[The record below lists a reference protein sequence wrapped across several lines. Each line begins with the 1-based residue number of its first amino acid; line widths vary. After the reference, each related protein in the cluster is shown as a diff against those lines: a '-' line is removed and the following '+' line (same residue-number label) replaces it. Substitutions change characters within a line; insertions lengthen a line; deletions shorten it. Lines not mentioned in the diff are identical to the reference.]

1 MVFAL
6 GTPRQP
12 VPETSMERPLQPI
25 YCLADSQLLFWRE
38 EASAEPWLASLREGP
53 IAEPGPD
60 REGRLR
66 AAYVGAS
73 SGDEPAF
80 YSIFRAAVEAV
91 GIEDHRMILSSFQRE
106 DREFLASADLVV
118 LSGGDPVR
126 GWRIFE
132 QSGLQE
138 AITRRYFEGA
148 VLLGVSAGAV
158 QLGWTAAPE
167 EAAEA
172 GAGIGPED
180 VTFTFRLVPAVVGV
194 HEEDRDWEGLRRLL
208 RASGAAVRGLGIP
221 SGGGLAYHPDGVI
234 EPIRLPVHEL
244 VVEEGRLRHSLL
256 LPRSDSPA
264 EPAELEAAAPAEPAS

>member
-1 MVFAL
+1 
-6 GTPRQP
+6 
-12 VPETSMERPLQPI
+12 MERGLQPI

-38 EASAEPWLASLREGP
+38 EGRAEPWLASIREKLPSAAG
-53 IAEPGPD
+53 G
-60 REGRLR
+60 EGRPR

-91 GIEDHRMILSSFQRE
+91 GIEDHRMILSRFGGQ
-106 DREFLASADLVV
+106 DREFLASADLIV

-126 GWRIFE
+126 GWKIFE

-158 QLGWTAAPE
+158 QLGWAAAPE
-167 EAAEA
+167 EEAED
-172 GAGIGPED
+172 GAGIGAGA

-194 HEEDRDWEGLRRLL
+194 HEEDRDWGRLRRLL
-208 RASGAAVRGLGIP
+208 EVSGVTVRGLGIP

-244 VVEEGRLRHSLL
+244 VPDHHALRGGAQGRLRHSLL
-256 LPRSDSPA
+256 FPGSDSPA
-264 EPAELEAAAPAEPAS
+264 EPAKLEAAAAADPVH

>member
-1 MVFAL
+1 
-6 GTPRQP
+6 
-12 VPETSMERPLQPI
+12 MERALQPI

-38 EASAEPWLASLREGP
+38 EGRAEPWLASLRDGL
-53 IAEPGPD
+53 AGAAG
-60 REGRLR
+60 EGRLR

-80 YSIFRAAVEAV
+80 YAIFQAAVEAV
-91 GIEDHRMILSSFQRE
+91 GIEDHRMILSSFQGE

-158 QLGWTAAPE
+158 QLGWAVAPE
-167 EAAEA
+167 VAPTEDRRET
-172 GAGIGPED
+172 GSQPGD
-180 VTFTFRLVPAVVGV
+180 VTFTFRL
-194 HEEDRDWEGLRRLL
+194 
-208 RASGAAVRGLGIP
+208 
-221 SGGGLAYHPDGVI
+221 
-234 EPIRLPVHEL
+234 
-244 VVEEGRLRHSLL
+244 
-256 LPRSDSPA
+256 
-264 EPAELEAAAPAEPAS
+264 

>member
-1 MVFAL
+1 
-6 GTPRQP
+6 
-12 VPETSMERPLQPI
+12 MERALQPI

-38 EASAEPWLASLREGP
+38 EGCAEPWLASLRDGL
-53 IAEPGPD
+53 AGAVG
-60 REGRLR
+60 EGRLR

-73 SGDEPAF
+73 NGDEPAF
-80 YSIFRAAVEAV
+80 YSIFQAAVEAV
-91 GIEDHRMILSSFQRE
+91 GVEDHRMILSSFQGE

-158 QLGWTAAPE
+158 QLGWAAAPE
-167 EAAEA
+167 EAPN
-172 GAGIGPED
+172 GAGSEIGAGG
-180 VTFTFRLVPAVVGV
+180 VAFTFRLVPAVVGV

-208 RASGAAVRGLGIP
+208 GASGAAVRGLGIP

-256 LPRSDSPA
+256 LPGRDSPA
-264 EPAELEAAAPAEPAS
+264 EPAELEAAAAAEPAI

>member
-1 MVFAL
+1 
-6 GTPRQP
+6 
-12 VPETSMERPLQPI
+12 MERPLQPI

-53 IAEPGPD
+53 LAGAGLD

-73 SGDEPAF
+73 NGDEPAF
-80 YSIFRAAVEAV
+80 YAIFRAAMEAV
-91 GIEDHRMILSSFQRE
+91 GIEDHRMILSSFQGE
-106 DREFLASADLVV
+106 DRKFLASADLVV

-148 VLLGVSAGAV
+148 VLVGVSAGAV
-158 QLGWTAAPE
+158 QLGWAAAPE
-167 EAAEA
+167 ETADAGAQGEA
-172 GAGIGPED
+172 GLEPGD

-208 RASGAAVRGLGIP
+208 RASGASVRGLGIP

-234 EPIRLPVHEL
+234 EPIRHPVHEL
-244 VVEEGRLRHSLL
+244 VVEEGSLRHSLL
-256 LPRSDSPA
+256 LPGSDSPA
-264 EPAELEAAAPAEPAS
+264 EPAELAAATDLAS

>member
-1 MVFAL
+1 MD
-6 GTPRQP
+6 
-12 VPETSMERPLQPI
+12 RPLQPI

-38 EASAEPWLASLREGP
+38 EARADPWLASLRERPPAG
-53 IAEPGPD
+53 AGPD
-60 REGRLR
+60 GDDRLR

-73 SGDEPAF
+73 NGDEPAF

-91 GIEDHRMILSSFQRE
+91 GIVDHRMILSSFTRE

-158 QLGWTAAPE
+158 QLGWAAAPE

-172 GAGIGPED
+172 GGEIEPGD
-180 VTFTFRLVPAVVGV
+180 VSFTFRLVPAVVGV
-194 HEEDRDWEGLRRLL
+194 HEEDRDWEALRRVL

-221 SGGGLAYHPDGVI
+221 SGGGLAYHPDGAI
-234 EPIRLPVHEL
+234 EPIRHPVHEL
-244 VVEEGRLRHSLL
+244 VIEEGRLRHSLL
-256 LPRSDSPA
+256 LPGSDRSP
-264 EPAELEAAAPAEPAS
+264 EPAELAAAGAPERAN

>member
-1 MVFAL
+1 
-6 GTPRQP
+6 
-12 VPETSMERPLQPI
+12 MERGLQPI

-38 EASAEPWLASLREGP
+38 EGGAEPWLASVVQGLRSAGR
-53 IAEPGPD
+53 AEPP
-60 REGRLR
+60 LR

-73 SGDEPAF
+73 SDDEPAF

-91 GIEDHRMILSSFQRE
+91 GIEDHRMILSGFGSE
-106 DREFLASADLVV
+106 DRAFLATADLVV

-138 AITRRYFEGA
+138 AITKRYFEGA

-158 QLGWTAAPE
+158 QLGWAAAPE
-167 EAAEA
+167 EDAQAGLEA
-172 GAGIGPED
+172 DA
-180 VTFTFRLVPAVVGV
+180 VAFTFRLVPAVVGV
-194 HEEDRDWEGLRRLL
+194 HEEDRDWSGLRRLL
-208 RASGAAVRGLGIP
+208 EVSEVAVRGLGIP

-244 VVEEGRLRHSLL
+244 VPDHRALRGGAQGRLRHSLL
-256 LPRSDSPA
+256 LPGSDSPA
-264 EPAELEAAAPAEPAS
+264 EPTELEAAAADPVH

>member
-1 MVFAL
+1 
-6 GTPRQP
+6 
-12 VPETSMERPLQPI
+12 MESPLQPI
-25 YCLADSQLLFWRE
+25 YCLADSQLLFWHE
-38 EASAEPWLASLREGP
+38 EDRGEPWLASLLEGP
-53 IAEPGPD
+53 LAGAGLPD
-60 REGRLR
+60 EEGLR

-73 SGDEPAF
+73 NGDEPAF

-91 GIEDHRMILSSFQRE
+91 GIADHRMILSGFGKE
-106 DREFLASADLVV
+106 DRGFLASADLVV

-158 QLGWTAAPE
+158 QLGWAAAPE
-167 EAAEA
+167 EPESAAGGEA
-172 GAGIGPED
+172 GLDPGD
-180 VTFTFRLVPAVVGV
+180 VALTFRLVPAVVGV

-208 RASGAAVRGLGIP
+208 RASGATVRGLGIP

-234 EPIRLPVHEL
+234 EPIRHPVHEL
-244 VVEEGRLRHSLL
+244 VIDEGRLRHSLL
-256 LPRSDSPA
+256 LPGSESQ
-264 EPAELEAAAPAEPAS
+264 AAAAAVAASGAAERTN

>member
-1 MVFAL
+1 
-6 GTPRQP
+6 
-12 VPETSMERPLQPI
+12 MERGLQPI

-38 EASAEPWLASLREGP
+38 KASAEPWLASLREGP
-53 IAEPGPD
+53 LAGAGPNG
-60 REGRLR
+60 EGRLR

-91 GIEDHRMILSSFQRE
+91 DIADHRMILSSFTQE

-126 GWRIFE
+126 GWRILE

-138 AITRRYFEGA
+138 AITRRYFGGA

-158 QLGWTAAPE
+158 QLGWAAAPE

-172 GAGIGPED
+172 GAEIEPAD

-194 HEEDRDWEGLRRLL
+194 HEEDRDWESLRRLL

-221 SGGGLAYHPDGVI
+221 SGGGLAFHPDGVI
-234 EPIRLPVHEL
+234 EPIRHPVHEL

-256 LPRSDSPA
+256 LPKSDSPTG
-264 EPAELEAAAPAEPAS
+264 PAELAAAAAAERAN